1 MAAHYFAQ
9 IEFDLDQAMEN
20 DSTFEGSILNDPK
33 WLVQ

>member
-20 DSTFEGSILNDPK
+20 DNIFEGPILDDLK
-33 WLVQ
+33 